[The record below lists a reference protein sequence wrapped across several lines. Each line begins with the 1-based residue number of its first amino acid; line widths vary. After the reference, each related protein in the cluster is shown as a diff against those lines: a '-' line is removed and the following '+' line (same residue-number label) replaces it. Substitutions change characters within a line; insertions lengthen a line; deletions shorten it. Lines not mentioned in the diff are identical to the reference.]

1 MHKRFDGDIFKFINI
16 KIKLKTEKNIIQYL
30 LLAKDATFI
39 AHFAD
44 NLHNFLKQLLSA
56 CSEFRLVFSD
66 KR

>member
-16 KIKLKTEKNIIQYL
+16 KIKLKTEKNTIQYL

-39 AHFAD
+39 AHFAE
-44 NLHNFLKQLLSA
+44 NFLKQLLSA